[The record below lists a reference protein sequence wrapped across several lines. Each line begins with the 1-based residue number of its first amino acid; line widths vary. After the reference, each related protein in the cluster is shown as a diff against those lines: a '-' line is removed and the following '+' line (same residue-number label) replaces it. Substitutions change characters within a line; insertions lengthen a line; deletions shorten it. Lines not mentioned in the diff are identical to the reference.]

1 MQYLKDIVT
10 NHIIIVPIIAWA
22 ISQITKVFTYA
33 IVNRKFDITRIL
45 ADGGMPS
52 AHAATITAAATM
64 CGLVAGFD
72 SVVFGLSAVVVV
84 VVLRDAVGVRRET
97 AKNARKLREVAE
109 RVNEKLP
116 DGEKIETGKIKLTGG
131 HTTPEV
137 VAGVIVGIIVAIL
150 YNLIVF

>member
-1 MQYLKDIVT
+1 MEYIKDIFT

-22 ISQITKVFTYA
+22 ISQIAKVFTYA

-52 AHAATITAAATM
+52 AHAATVTSAATM

-72 SVVFGLSAVVVV
+72 SVVFGLAAVVVV

-97 AKNARKLREVAE
+97 AKNARKLKEAADRL
-109 RVNEKLP
+109 NEKLAEEERI
-116 DGEKIETGKIKLTGG
+116 DTSKIKLTGG
-131 HTTPEV
+131 HSEAEV
-137 VAGVIVGIIVAIL
+137 VAGVAVGIIVAIL
-150 YNLIVF
+150 YNLIVL